1 MPQGGGETRPAD
13 LRDYAQILWRRKWYV
28 VLAVIVAVG
37 ASLAVAKKSAKLYS
51 ASAQVLVPSNSGG
64 SDSNSISTEIAILE
78 SGAVQQVVSKTLP
91 DTGTVTASQVG
102 ESALISVTSEAAEAK
117 LAAKQANAWASA
129 YVQYRQAQER
139 NAVLASNGILE
150 QQIATL
156 QQQIN
161 QLDGQLQS
169 LPTTG
174 SVQAEVQTRRNSLV
188 DQQSALQ
195 AQINQAEAQTPG
207 ATLAPAIL
215 TAAVPPS
222 KPTGTSL
229 PQAGIEGL
237 GAGLLVGVA
246 LAFLFEYLDDS
257 ITVREQLE
265 AELGGEVPVLGS
277 IPEWTRRRDVR
288 APAVP
293 ALAEPTSA
301 AAESYRALRTSLHF
315 TGADAPGSLI
325 EVVAS
330 STGEGSSS
338 IASNLAVLMARAGRR
353 VVLVDAD
360 LRRPRLHRYFGLDNR
375 VGLTSVLIGDV
386 PLSEALQTV
395 PGLDRLAVLP
405 AGPVP
410 PNPSELLASP
420 AFSESMSSLKE
431 KGAAVIVDTAPL
443 LAVSDGLVVAAI
455 AKAVVL
461 VTSARD
467 GKRKRIRRAVSL
479 LQQSNAPLVGAVLNR
494 TGKLEV
500 LYGTGGEGDIG
511 SGEHVAGRV
520 AGV

>member
-1 MPQGGGETRPAD
+1 M
-13 LRDYAQILWRRKWYV
+13 
-28 VLAVIVAVG
+28 
-37 ASLAVAKKSAKLYS
+37 
-51 ASAQVLVPSNSGG
+51 
-64 SDSNSISTEIAILE
+64 
-78 SGAVQQVVSKTLP
+78 
-91 DTGTVTASQVG
+91 
-102 ESALISVTSEAAEAK
+102 AAR
-117 LAAKQANAWASA
+117 QANAWANA
-129 YVQYRQAQER
+129 YVQYRQTQER
-139 NAVLASNGILE
+139 NAILVSNGILE

-161 QLDGQLQS
+161 QLDAQLQT
-169 LPTTG
+169 LPPTG
-174 SVQAEVQTRRNSLV
+174 SVQGEVQTRRNSLV
-188 DQQSALQ
+188 NQQSALQ
-195 AQINQAEAQTPG
+195 AQVNQAEAQTAG
-207 ATLAPAIL
+207 TTLSPTVL
-215 TAAVPPS
+215 TAAVAPK

-229 PQAGIEGL
+229 PQAGLEGL

-257 ITVREQLE
+257 INVREQLE
-265 AELGGEVPVLGS
+265 AELGGVVPVLGS
-277 IPEWTRRRDVR
+277 IPEWGRRRDVR

-301 AAESYRALRTSLHF
+301 AAESYRALRTALHF
-315 TGADAPGSLI
+315 TGADVPGSLI

-330 STGEGSSS
+330 ATGEGSST

-360 LRRPRLHRYFGLDNR
+360 LRRPRLHRFFGMDNR
-375 VGLTSVLIGDV
+375 AGLTSVLIGDV
-386 PLSEALQTV
+386 PLSEAVQTV
-395 PGLDRLAVLP
+395 AGLDRLSVLP

-420 AFSESMSSLKE
+420 VFAESMASLKE

-443 LAVSDGLVVAAI
+443 LAVSDGLVLAAI

-500 LYGTGGEGDIG
+500 LYGTGGESDVGPGD
-511 SGEHVAGRV
+511 HVAGRV